1 MEQKNVD
8 LKTVIERASHIVI
21 VGHFNPDGD
30 AVGSTMGMKYLLAN
44 MGKSADVMYPN
55 AYARNLKW
63 MDPEGSA
70 IIYAERA
77 EKAAALIAQ
86 ADLIFCMDFQS
97 IGRTDAMAPALTQ
110 SKAFKVLIDHHIGPA
125 RQEFNLCFSET
136 GVSSTCEE
144 LYKTVAAELD
154 TALIDRRVAACLY
167 AGICTDTGSFS
178 YACRHAG
185 LFRIV
190 ASLIEKGAETVRI
203 HRTIFD
209 TFAESRMRLLGYC
222 LHEKLVVMP
231 AYGTAYLSLSLEEME
246 RFHYRT
252 GDLEGVVNYA
262 LGIEGVS
269 FAAFFTQRKNRIRV
283 SLRSKGEVDV
293 NIFARQ
299 HFEGGGH
306 KNAAGGSSYEGLP
319 ETLARFERLVPGFFE
334 SEIRPKRAIK
344 PRPLI

>member
-1 MEQKNVD
+1 MD
-8 LKTVIERASHIVI
+8 LRTAIERASHIVI
-21 VGHFNPDGD
+21 VGHYNPDGD
-30 AVGSTMGMKYLLAN
+30 AVGATMGMKYLLAN
-44 MGKSADVMYPN
+44 MGKPADVMYPN

-70 IIYAERA
+70 IAYAEHPD
-77 EKAAALIAQ
+77 KGAALIAR

-97 IGRTDAMAPALTQ
+97 IGRTDVIAPALTQ
-110 SKAFKVLIDHHIGPA
+110 SRAFKVLIDHHIGPA
-125 RQEFNLCFSET
+125 RHEFDLCFTET

-144 LYKTVAAELD
+144 LYKTVEAELD
-154 TALIDRRVAACLY
+154 TALIDRRVASCLY
-167 AGICTDTGSFS
+167 AGISTDTGSFS

-190 ASLIEKGAETVRI
+190 AALIEKGADTVRI

-209 TFAESRMRLLGYC
+209 TFSESRMRLLGYC

-262 LGIEGVS
+262 LGIEGIS

-283 SLRSKGEVDV
+283 SLRSKGDVDV
-293 NIFARQ
+293 NVFARQ

-306 KNAAGGSSYEGLP
+306 KNAAGGSSYDGLP
-319 ETLARFERLVPGFFE
+319 ETLARFERLIPAFYE
-334 SEIRPKRAIK
+334 TEIRPKRAVK